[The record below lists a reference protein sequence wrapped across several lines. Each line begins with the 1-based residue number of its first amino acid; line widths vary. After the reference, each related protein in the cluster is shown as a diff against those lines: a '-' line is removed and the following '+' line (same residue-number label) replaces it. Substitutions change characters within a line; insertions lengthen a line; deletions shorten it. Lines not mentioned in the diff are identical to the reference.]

1 MSAGLGTGWTTSGP
15 LANSGLT
22 EYVGHRGQTAADP
35 GLLLARVSAHAS
47 PTSMNTSAHAWV
59 MAFVTLVMAAS

>member
-22 EYVGHRGQTAADP
+22 EYVGTAGNP
-35 GLLLARVSAHAS
+35 QPTRISSWPESSAHAS